1 MAEQFD
7 VQAALRAA
15 MQTEKDA
22 MDFYRYGAEK
32 MAEEAPRRTFAILA
46 KDELQHAR
54 SFYDADRGDILPPFA
69 DFIAAPPNTESSWWQ
84 ALQRMMLTNFNE
96 RRALE
101 LAIDQE
107 EALEQEL
114 RAVAAQIP
122 DPEVRRVYEANAH
135 STHNHALLIAEELKA
150 LYGQSR

>member
-1 MAEQFD
+1 MAKQFD

-32 MAEEAPRRTFAILA
+32 MAEEAPRRTFEILA
-46 KDELQHAR
+46 KDELHHAR
-54 SFYDADRGDILPPFA
+54 MFYDADCGDVLPPFD
-69 DFIAAPPNTESSWWQ
+69 DFIAGPPNTASSWWQ
-84 ALQRMMLTNFNE
+84 ALQGMMLANFNE

-107 EALEQEL
+107 EALEREL
-114 RAVAAQIP
+114 RAVAVQIP
-122 DPEVRRVYEANAH
+122 DAEVRKVYEANAN
-135 STHNHALLIAEELKA
+135 STRNHALLIGEELKA